1 MENGNGLSP
10 SPVPDRLQQRLQEPG
25 TTEALLH
32 ILDKL
37 DLIAFSLDS
46 VDGFLQRGDAII
58 ENVSD
63 GVAELK
69 GVVPTDEFDIQKTAS
84 ILGASLPILLEA
96 LPQLTETLPQL
107 LTLAEKLNNPDT
119 AQALTQIMDNMELV
133 AFSLEAADGFLQRG
147 DAVIES
153 VADGVR
159 DIRGLAP
166 PDELNLI
173 NTLIE
178 GLPRLTASLP
188 QLIEAL
194 PQLTATLPL
203 LSGVL
208 TQLQTILQSE
218 EFDALMNS
226 GVFSP
231 KTVGIVGQ
239 AGNALVDS
247 YEANQADPKSVGM
260 FGLLK
265 AINDPDVQRALGFA
279 VRFGKQFGQSIK
291 VES

>member
-1 MENGNGLSP
+1 MENGNGLAP
-10 SPVPDRLQQRLQEPG
+10 SPLQDRLQQRLQEPG

-69 GVVPTDEFDIQKTAS
+69 GAVPADEFDIQKTAS
-84 ILGASLPILLEA
+84 ILGASLPVLLEA

-159 DIRGLAP
+159 DMRSLAP

-188 QLIEAL
+188 QLLEAL
-194 PQLTATLPL
+194 PQLTAMLPL
-203 LSGVL
+203 LAGVL
-208 TQLQTILQSE
+208 SQLQTILESD

-247 YEANQADPKSVGM
+247 YEANQADPKTVGL
-260 FGLLK
+260 FGLLT
-265 AINDPDVQRALGFA
+265 AINDPDIQRALGFA
-279 VRFGKQFGQSIK
+279 VRFGKQFGQSIDK
-291 VES
+291 S